1 MSLGHLVC
9 SGVCSKVLLY
19 DKGKNEVDVFQAR
32 ALFIVNTHWQQE
44 SGRRRKSST
53 NDGILPTFSTEEAA
67 DQWSISLFQIKY
79 TTQKCNNLFQ
89 RLAHAA
95 PRFWQIWFSIGTIVA
110 LAVMAVGLVV
120 IAYAAWRI
128 IAVLWYALRPT
139 TTTDTSNAMIS
150 SPNRFAKRA
159 FEQDVNNDVA
169 MVDDGGGDNGG
180 QVFQPMVSSFNLVR
194 YGCCVCVTHTHT
206 HGKLTFFS
214 TLDPRNYGSII
225 TPWILLVGITRMWCI
240 S

>member
-1 MSLGHLVC
+1 MLT
-9 SGVCSKVLLY
+9 
-19 DKGKNEVDVFQAR
+19 Q
-32 ALFIVNTHWQQE
+32 WQQE

-67 DQWSISLFQIKY
+67 DQWSINLFQIKY

-128 IAVLWYALRPT
+128 IAVLWYALRPNT
-139 TTTDTSNAMIS
+139 TTTDTSNAIIS

-159 FEQDVNNDVA
+159 FEQDVNNNA
-169 MVDDGGGDNGG
+169 ATSMVDDGGGDNGG
-180 QVFQPMVSSFNLVR
+180 QVFQPMVSSFSLVR
-194 YGCCVCVTHTHT
+194 YGCCVGVTHRTH
-206 HGKLTFFS
+206 FFS
-214 TLDPRNYGSII
+214 SIDPRYYGSII
-225 TPWILLVGITRMWCI
+225 TSWILLAGVTRMWCI
-240 S
+240 P